1 MIIFLNSWVQ
11 QEVKH
16 LLHNLR
22 PNSVNSLTEQLGCN
36 TVHSIHRLNPASR
49 YDISELFSI
58 SSETFHSAK
67 PHVRTKKREKKN
79 PEKHGDIIW

>member
-1 MIIFLNSWVQ
+1 MF
-11 QEVKH
+11 
-16 LLHNLR
+16 HNLR

-58 SSETFHSAK
+58 SSETFHSAQK
-67 PHVRTKKREKKN
+67 KERKKIQKNIETLYGDEARHARTHTHARSHTHKYS
-79 PEKHGDIIW
+79 